1 MSLLSDVRKDRE
13 INNLPLIGK
22 PRNMLIHY
30 AIIIIEIPDFSL
42 KIIIILPLL
51 INNPANVDISNANKN
66 YDLLDSKD
74 TALLINTC
82 SLYK

>member
-30 AIIIIEIPDFSL
+30 AIIIIEIPDFFFF
-42 KIIIILPLL
+42 
-51 INNPANVDISNANKN
+51 NNNN
-66 YDLLDSKD
+66 YFASFD
-74 TALLINTC
+74 
-82 SLYK
+82 

>member
-30 AIIIIEIPDFSL
+30 AIIIIEIPDFL
-42 KIIIILPLL
+42 KKITIIILPLL
-51 INNPANVDISNANKN
+51 INSPANVDICKR
-66 YDLLDSKD
+66 
-74 TALLINTC
+74 
-82 SLYK
+82 

>member
-30 AIIIIEIPDFSL
+30 AIIIIEIPEFFFL
-42 KIIIILPLL
+42 
-51 INNPANVDISNANKN
+51 NNNN
-66 YDLLDSKD
+66 YFASFD
-74 TALLINTC
+74 
-82 SLYK
+82 

>member
-30 AIIIIEIPDFSL
+30 AIIIIEIPDFFF
-42 KIIIILPLL
+42 KITIIILPLL
-51 INNPANVDISNANKN
+51 INNPANVDICKR
-66 YDLLDSKD
+66 
-74 TALLINTC
+74 
-82 SLYK
+82 

>member
-30 AIIIIEIPDFSL
+30 VIIIIEILDFFFL
-42 KIIIILPLL
+42 
-51 INNPANVDISNANKN
+51 NNNN
-66 YDLLDSKD
+66 YFASFD
-74 TALLINTC
+74 
-82 SLYK
+82 